1 MTAGCSTAGASGLHR
16 QRSRRGGAGAGFA
29 TIADRT
35 DQVPDHPDIMQL
47 NRFDLN
53 LLIALDA
60 LLREKNVTR
69 ASEKLCVSQPGM
81 SAALHKLR
89 DYFGDQ
95 LLVRVG
101 REMELTPRG
110 LSLVEPVREA
120 LLRIQATLG
129 TQPSFDPATTR
140 REFTVIVSEEAVPGF
155 LPAILQ
161 QVAAQAPDVRC
172 RIELISQTAL
182 TRLEYGEADLCLCL
196 DNLRLYEARAYPESL
211 RSVRLRPVRWLCA
224 VDRDHPSVGDTL
236 SAEQYY
242 ALPHVFGR
250 PSGYSASA
258 EELVRRLFDIDLTV
272 QLTVPSLLHLPLVL
286 AGTSYVA
293 TVPERVAGMF
303 ATLMPIKTFPLPFP
317 AHEQYEILLWHKR
330 NEPDPAHAWLRQ
342 LIVALARTV

>member
-1 MTAGCSTAGASGLHR
+1 MTAGCSTAGASGLYR
-16 QRSRRGGAGAGFA
+16 QRSRRGGVGAGFA
-29 TIADRT
+29 TIADQT
-35 DQVPDHPDIMQL
+35 AQVRKHLRIMQL

-69 ASEKLCVSQPGM
+69 ASEKLCVSQPAM

-101 REMELTPRG
+101 REMELSPRG
-110 LSLVEPVREA
+110 LSLVEPVHEA
-120 LLRIQATLG
+120 LLRIQAALG

-196 DNLRLYEARAYPESL
+196 DNLRLYEARAYPDSL
-211 RSVRLRPVRWLCA
+211 RSIRLRSVRWLCA

-303 ATLMPIKTFPLPFP
+303 AKLMPIKTFPLPFP

-330 NEPDPAHAWLRQ
+330 NEPDPAHAW
-342 LIVALARTV
+342 